1 MLISL
6 SRSQKQLLGSHFQKV
21 LLVERAVQY
30 LNGAQRNFGL
40 VIQAGF
46 GICPSYNKKVLKYTV
61 SWLSPSPFHLIIFYV
76 KIKVISILPAST
88 LINVLTYKN

>member
-46 GICPSYNKKVLKYTV
+46 RICLSYKKVLKYTV
-61 SWLSPSPFHLIIFYV
+61 SWLFRPLR
-76 KIKVISILPAST
+76 ST
-88 LINVLTYKN
+88 